1 MSEAAN
7 SDAEILRNDCNLQF
21 INKPNK
27 INPQHANEYTGLT
40 NKHNKSIKGEST
52 KNIQQML
59 T

>member
-1 MSEAAN
+1 MITQN
-7 SDAEILRNDCNLQF
+7 
-21 INKPNK
+21 
-27 INPQHANEYTGLT
+27 ANEYTGLP